1 MPRTTAFTLQY
12 YQYKNNRKQIRL
24 KDNDWLSAR
33 FLDLSDKIS
42 YLCAIAFDIEEGKD
56 MRTSAAMENLWLY
69 LQSLPKSNKKWLSE
83 KLIEDLKAESEE
95 TISKDEILA
104 GIDRGL
110 KDVKAGKT
118 RPAEELLMELRNEL

>member
-1 MPRTTAFTLQY
+1 
-12 YQYKNNRKQIRL
+12 
-24 KDNDWLSAR
+24 
-33 FLDLSDKIS
+33 
-42 YLCAIAFDIEEGKD
+42 

-95 TISKDEILA
+95 TISKKEILA

>member
-1 MPRTTAFTLQY
+1 
-12 YQYKNNRKQIRL
+12 
-24 KDNDWLSAR
+24 
-33 FLDLSDKIS
+33 
-42 YLCAIAFDIEEGKD
+42 

-95 TISKDEILA
+95 TISKEEILA

-110 KDVKAGKT
+110 KEMKERKHTGRKAKT
-118 RPAEELLMELRNEL
+118 LEELINEL

>member
-1 MPRTTAFTLQY
+1 
-12 YQYKNNRKQIRL
+12 
-24 KDNDWLSAR
+24 
-33 FLDLSDKIS
+33 
-42 YLCAIAFDIEEGKD
+42 

-95 TISKDEILA
+95 TISKEEILA

-110 KDVKAGKT
+110 KEMMERKRTGRKAKT
-118 RPAEELLMELRNEL
+118 LEEQINEL